1 MPIFAAEPSR
11 IRSTI
16 FSPNSVGRLLT
27 RKSTARVLLRLSL
40 MRPSCG
46 TRFSA
51 MSSCDITFRRAAMRG
66 LSFTGA
72 RAICLRMPSMRR
84 RTR

>member
-1 MPIFAAEPSR
+1 
-11 IRSTI
+11 
-16 FSPNSVGRLLT
+16 
-27 RKSTARVLLRLSL
+27 

-51 MSSCDITFRRAAMRG
+51 ISSCDITFNRAAMRWF
-66 LSFTGA
+66 SFTGA
-72 RAICLRMPSMRR
+72 LATFFNKPSMRK

>member
-1 MPIFAAEPSR
+1 MPSLAALPSR
-11 IRSTI
+11 IRSTT
-16 FSPNSVGRLLT
+16 FSPNRVGKVLT
-27 RKSTARVLLRLSL
+27 RKSICLVLDRLSL

-51 MSSCDITFRRAAMRG
+51 ISSCDITFNRAAMRWF
-66 LSFTGA
+66 SFTGA
-72 RAICLRMPSMRR
+72 LATFFNKPSMRK

>member
-1 MPIFAAEPSR
+1 MPSLAALPSR
-11 IRSTI
+11 MRSTI
-16 FSPNSVGRLLT
+16 FSPNNVGSVLT
-27 RKSTARVLLRLSL
+27 RKSICLLLDRLSL

-51 MSSCDITFRRAAMRG
+51 MSSCAITFNRAAMRW
-66 LSFTGA
+66 LSLTGA
-72 RAICLRMPSMRR
+72 LATLLSRPSMRR

>member
-1 MPIFAAEPSR
+1 
-11 IRSTI
+11 
-16 FSPNSVGRLLT
+16 
-27 RKSTARVLLRLSL
+27 

-51 MSSCDITFRRAAMRG
+51 MSSCDITFKRAAMRW

-72 RAICLRMPSMRR
+72 LATFFNSPSIRN